1 MKPSTS
7 TVCAVA
13 TGLLAF
19 THLAHASAVERGDD
33 PTAAEPAGEH
43 AVAAE
48 SSSVAT
54 VPDPYRREFGALPA
68 LGYSNAYGLGM
79 GVVWTMAK
87 FDPGKNPFAWKISG
101 LVQANLKTVEGSG
114 LTVPSQNH
122 EVEVDIPGMAGGWL
136 RLVTDVNYYVML
148 DSPYYGFGND
158 TSITDWTSN
167 LETDDDAY
175 ENLRTYNQVSISE
188 PQHNLLAR
196 MTVSDASTSAHKKR
210 LEVLAGY
217 SIQYKNIEVY
227 DQSKLAD
234 DAAAGLGQLH
244 GTESHWLLMLR
255 SGLMWDTRDH
265 EFAPTRGTFTQA
277 LVNWSPGIQ
286 EGLQFGHVQAETAWF
301 TALGTPKLVL
311 AARVRADVFSGTVP
325 FYGATLLGGLSQ
337 QHVRGLRFG
346 RYRGDLEILENL
358 EFRSKLL
365 DFNIGSQRFN
375 LGLTG
380 FFDAG
385 RVWGASS
392 DDLGPPA
399 AATVQADPAIAANTL
414 HMGVGGGPRIQ
425 WGETFLIRCDYGISP
440 TDDTTGFYLTIGHR
454 F

>member
-1 MKPSTS
+1 MKASITTFWLLSAGLLTLASPSHASSWKQVGEPTPEEAERA
-7 TVCAVA
+7 TVEVPEESSAVA
-13 TGLLAF
+13 
-19 THLAHASAVERGDD
+19 
-33 PTAAEPAGEH
+33 
-43 AVAAE
+43 
-48 SSSVAT
+48 
-54 VPDPYRREFGALPA
+54 PDPYRREFGALPA

-101 LVQANLKTVEGSG
+101 LVQANLKSTDEG
-114 LTVPSQNH
+114 LTIPSQNH
-122 EVEVDIPGMAGGWL
+122 ELEIDVPGMAGGWL
-136 RLVTDVNYYVML
+136 RLIADVNYYVML

-158 TSITDWTSN
+158 TSVTDWTSDMN
-167 LETDDDAY
+167 ADNPAY

-196 MTVSDASTSAHKKR
+196 MTVSDASTTAHKKR

-217 SIQYKNIEVY
+217 SIHYKNIDIY
-227 DQSKLAD
+227 TNSKLAR
-234 DAAAGLGQLH
+234 DAAAGLDLLH
-244 GTESHWLLMLR
+244 GTESHWLLMLKT
-255 SGLMWDTRDH
+255 GLMWDTRDH

-277 LVNWSPGIQ
+277 LVDWSPGIQ
-286 EGLQFGHVQAETAWF
+286 QDLRFGHVQAESAWF
-301 TALGTPKLVL
+301 QALGTPKLVL
-311 AARVRADVFSGTVP
+311 AARVRADLFTGKVP

-346 RYRGDLEILENL
+346 RYRGDLELMENL
-358 EFRSKLL
+358 ELRSKLL
-365 DFNIGSQRFN
+365 DFNIGSQQFN

-385 RVWGASS
+385 RVWGPSS
-392 DDLGPPA
+392 EDLGPA
-399 AATVQADPAIAANTL
+399 ASPRASVDPALAADSV
-414 HMGVGGGPRIQ
+414 HIGIGGGPRIQ